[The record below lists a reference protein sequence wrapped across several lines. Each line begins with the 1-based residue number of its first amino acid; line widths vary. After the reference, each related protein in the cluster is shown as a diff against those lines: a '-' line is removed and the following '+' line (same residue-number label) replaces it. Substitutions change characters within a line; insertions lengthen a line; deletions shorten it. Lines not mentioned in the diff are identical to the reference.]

1 MKESKVKN
9 RKNRPPESSIDKR
22 SKRQP
27 YRVHLPGFVSEEDL
41 GLGDLIKRATYLIG
55 IKPCDGCTH
64 RAAKLNRLL
73 VFSRKP

>member
-1 MKESKVKN
+1 MKT

-22 SKRQP
+22 SKPQP
-27 YRVHLPGFVSEEDL
+27 HRVHLPGFVNEEDL
-41 GLGDLIKRATYLIG
+41 GLGDLVKRATYLIG

-64 RAAKLNRLL
+64 RADKLNRLL